1 MIWPSSLVNTA
12 LFNTLHSVEDE
23 SARETRGR
31 TMSREKYFVVA
42 TGASFVWSWFPNYL
56 ASFLAYFDWVTWIA
70 PNNQKVN
77 MLFG

>member
-1 MIWPSSLVNTA
+1 
-12 LFNTLHSVEDE
+12 
-23 SARETRGR
+23 
-31 TMSREKYFVVA
+31 MSREKYFVVA

-56 ASFLAYFDWVTWIA
+56 ATFLAYFDWVTWIA